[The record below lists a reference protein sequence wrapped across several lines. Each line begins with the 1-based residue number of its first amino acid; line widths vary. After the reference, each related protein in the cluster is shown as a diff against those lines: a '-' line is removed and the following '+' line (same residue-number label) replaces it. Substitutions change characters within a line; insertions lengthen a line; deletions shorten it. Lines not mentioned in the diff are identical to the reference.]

1 MDDHRELLL
10 QRVLEEDSF
19 LNLTFKGMVGER
31 LPYRQVTGR
40 LVEIRGRKLWQ
51 VSHFTQKQDIT
62 KNYDRAEIEAHL
74 HELLTLPFNTLQ
86 VRNQDEVLTVQITK
100 KGKAILHRERASAAA
115 EPALA
120 HDAPKLLPIPADP
133 ADRFLQQI
141 GLMTPDGRVK
151 ADMQGKFAQINEFI
165 KLVEHTGELV
175 APAEGQ
181 PLHILDCG
189 CGSAH
194 LTFGLHHYLNDL
206 RGIPAT
212 IEGIDTNA
220 DLMHKSNVL
229 AAELQMGASC
239 FTAVPIA
246 EYVPA
251 QAPDV
256 VVALHACDTATDD
269 ALALGIRQG
278 AGLIV
283 AAPCCHHHLHRQLK
297 NSPAPFG
304 PVLRQGILKKRM
316 ADILTDTFRALLLR
330 IAGYKTDVIEFIAA
344 EHTDRNLMIRAIK
357 RREGKDSKAVEE
369 YLALKS
375 FWGVTPYLE
384 IALGDMLLL

>member
-62 KNYDRAEIEAHL
+62 KNYDRAEMEAHL
-74 HELLTLPFNTLQ
+74 HELLALPFNTLQ

-100 KGKAILHRERASAAA
+100 KGKAILHRERTSAAA

-120 HDAPKLLPIPADP
+120 HDTPKLLPIPADP

-165 KLVEHTGELV
+165 KLVEHTGGLV
-175 APAEGQ
+175 APDEGQ

-206 RGIPAT
+206 RGIPVT

-220 DLMHKSNVL
+220 DLMHKSNAL